1 MKKLIIIAL
10 VLLAAIPA
18 FAADNQIGITATP
31 RWQWGG
37 DSSLMDMLITVDGA
51 NYFDDGSGIE
61 YGAGLS
67 MRLMSNGVKP
77 EQIPLGAAFRVG
89 YGYRYEFN
97 PLVGFVLGVGLD
109 GSTLS
114 AGGYTVLTLGMY
126 GKIGFDFTLM
136 DALRFNVGAALGGP
150 FLAGMFGGESYVGF
164 ATGFYVAPSVG
175 IAFAY

>member
-1 MKKLIIIAL
+1 
-10 VLLAAIPA
+10 
-18 FAADNQIGITATP
+18 
-31 RWQWGG
+31 
-37 DSSLMDMLITVDGA
+37 MDMLITVDGA

-67 MRLMSNGVKP
+67 MRLMSNGAKL

-126 GKIGFDFTLM
+126 GKIAVDFTFL
-136 DALRFNVGAALGGP
+136 DALRLNVGVSLGGP
-150 FLAGMFGGESYVGF
+150 FFGTFTYEGDTYAGFM
-164 ATGFYVAPSVG
+164 TGFYIAPYLGVSY
-175 IAFAY
+175 AY